1 MSENE
6 KSRSLARNLR
16 SWILSLSRFGRP
28 LSPVDQDDAMWM
40 LKRKE
45 QTATP
50 TRIEPAPLP
59 QPVGP
64 QAGGAGAEAANSVPS
79 SAGQPGQTGA
89 IARVAPVIDAA
100 APLRPL
106 QAAPVPAPSSAA
118 IAPVRLG
125 VSPVSTSGAA
135 VRPTGI
141 AGAPPAGNPGP
152 GQVANGAQGAPISA
166 RPSPTPAAGNANPPI
181 RASSAP
187 AGAPRLQESATPTSL
202 GVEAT
207 PANLQSDPPPPPGQ
221 TTETDL
227 GDANGGDGGGTG
239 GTPPSGPLIGISD
252 ATVETFASAALGQVV
267 SMLGEDTRTYLQGM
281 EQIYTAAAGKA
292 LAMIAKG
299 EPEQKIGIAL
309 LTQIKTSQQDTTTFA
324 TGIATLAKQ
333 FVSIK
338 GG

>member
-6 KSRSLARNLR
+6 KSRSLAGKLR
-16 SWILSLSRFGRP
+16 SWILSLRRLGRP

-45 QTATP
+45 QAATQ
-50 TRIEPAPLP
+50 TRTEPAPLR
-59 QPVGP
+59 QPAGP
-64 QAGGAGAEAANSVPS
+64 QAGGAGAEAAISAAS
-79 SAGQPGQTGA
+79 SAGQAGQAGT
-89 IARVAPVIDAA
+89 IARVTPVQDAA
-100 APLRPL
+100 APFRPL
-106 QAAPVPAPSSAA
+106 QSAPGPGPSSAA
-118 IAPVRLG
+118 TAPVRLG
-125 VSPVSTSGAA
+125 VSPVATSSAA

-141 AGAPPAGNPGP
+141 AGAPSAGNPGP
-152 GQVANGAQGAPISA
+152 GQVANGGQGVPTAA
-166 RPSPTPAAGNANPPI
+166 RPSPMPAAGNANPPI
-181 RASSAP
+181 RASSVP
-187 AGAPRLQESATPTSL
+187 TGAPRLQAGATPTSL
-202 GVEAT
+202 GADPA
-207 PANLQSDPPPPPGQ
+207 PANLQSDPPPPGQ

-299 EPEQKIGIAL
+299 DPDQKIGIAL

-324 TGIATLAKQ
+324 TDIATLAKQ